1 MAPVEVEESESAVVT
16 GEAVEEDPASALC
29 SLLESAMEDLLG
41 VEHFDRGA
49 AQLLRVLDQLR
60 GAEDSM
66 PQALLRREVQQCLCG
81 ALECA
86 SRSLQAKL
94 NAWPGL
100 LPLLLKAVR
109 LTLAATKGGPSIS
122 GELRSALASLKA
134 DLQAQAEA
142 MVALLQLKS

>member
-1 MAPVEVEESESAVVT
+1 VGPAARPPAPS
-16 GEAVEEDPASALC
+16 
-29 SLLESAMEDLLG
+29 
-41 VEHFDRGA
+41 HIA
-49 AQLLRVLDQLR
+49 AF
-60 GAEDSM
+60 
-66 PQALLRREVQQCLCG
+66 RR
-81 ALECA
+81 ARA
-86 SRSLQAKL
+86 SRDPGRVAAKL